1 MTTTRFR
8 RPLRAAIAA
17 TAAAVALSAVALPA
31 HAAPGDVTVC
41 ASGCDFS
48 TIQDAVAAV
57 SAGAVVSVAAGTYT
71 GSVSIA
77 KAITLEGAGN
87 GADPSS
93 ATILSGA
100 SGNGLTLRGTSA
112 TPVVV
117 KNLRVT
123 GFASGVVAGS
133 DVELEGVVSTA
144 NSNYGLTIQNNATR
158 IRIADSAFDANKA
171 GVKLGS
177 TASASDI
184 TIERSSF
191 DDNSAQGWYSD
202 KGSNSSSTLTGL
214 TIVDST
220 FNGNGDKGFYTEK
233 LSDAVFQNVQFND
246 SGNAR
251 ASQGA
256 GLDLNL
262 KYGAYSDIEL
272 IDVQAV
278 GSGTPATPNG
288 SGIAISARDDAGYAS
303 NPATLSGVTID
314 GGTVS
319 GAVTGIAVNFA
330 VSGVE
335 ISGVAFSGNGV
346 AVANGSTSTVDAS
359 RNWWGAALP
368 DFGALVSGD
377 VVTSPW
383 YTDAAMT
390 VLASGPTPAEPVV
403 VAPAT
408 GEIEV
413 AVPVGVEEP
422 RLDVSALMSGG
433 GVVEVA
439 DGMTVTTAAGASLE
453 LAPGTTLTPSA
464 SGWGTEFL
472 LPQTTTLSALPGGG
486 EADVIVAIQLGS
498 ATHSFTLDRA
508 ARLVLPG
515 AAGSQVGFLAPGGSF
530 TPITTV
536 CAADTQAAGDAV
548 ARDCAISVG
557 GDLVVWTKH
566 FTVFAAYTT
575 ALAATGVEGVTW
587 GAVGGGLLLVVG
599 IVTMVVAIRRR
610 AALRD

>member
-71 GSVSIA
+71 GSVSIT

-93 ATILSGA
+93 ATILSGT
-100 SGNGLTLRGTSA
+100 SGNGLTLSGTSA

-133 DVELEGVVSTA
+133 DVELLGVVSTA
-144 NSNYGLTIQNNATR
+144 NSNYGITIQNNATR

-191 DDNSAQGWYSD
+191 DGNSAQGWYSD
-202 KGSNSSSTLTGL
+202 KGATSSSTLTGL
-214 TIVDST
+214 TIIDST

-251 ASQGA
+251 PSQGA

-262 KYGAYSDIEL
+262 KYGAYSDIQL

-288 SGIAISARDDAGYAS
+288 SGIAISARDDGGYAS

-335 ISGVAFSGNGV
+335 ISDVAFTGNGV

-368 DFGALVSGD
+368 DFDALVSGD
-377 VVTSPW
+377 VLTSPW
-383 YTDAAMT
+383 YTDAGMT

-413 AVPVGVEEP
+413 AVPAGVGAP

-464 SGWGTEFL
+464 AGWGTEFL
-472 LPQTTTLSALPGGG
+472 LPQTTTLSTPPGAG

-530 TPITTV
+530 TPITTA

-566 FTVFAAYTT
+566 FTVFAAYTST
-575 ALAATGVEGVTW
+575 LAATGVEGVIW

-599 IVTMVVAIRRR
+599 ILAMVVAIRRR
-610 AALRD
+610 AALRG